1 MLNHAALCP
10 GGNDPRRRRL
20 TWPRAVISLC
30 VVGHVAIG
38 MSLVWEFQET
48 WGDRLSVPFIFPWAW
63 LWLVQEMV
71 HIPLY
76 DNLAIRSVLIGIE
89 VIVLGGT
96 GYLAWRRNSWWL
108 TALFCGL
115 LLFVT
120 VGGYGA
126 VEVAKALVG
135 ALKGPSG

>member
-1 MLNHAALCP
+1 
-10 GGNDPRRRRL
+10 
-20 TWPRAVISLC
+20 
-30 VVGHVAIG
+30 
-38 MSLVWEFQET
+38 
-48 WGDRLSVPFIFPWAW
+48 
-63 LWLVQEMV
+63 MV

-108 TALFCGL
+108 TALFGGL

-120 VGGYGA
+120 VGGYLT
-126 VEVAKALVG
+126 VEVAKSLVG
-135 ALKGPSG
+135 ALKIPNG

>member
-1 MLNHAALCP
+1 MLNQASLCS
-10 GGNDPRRRRL
+10 GGNGPRRRRL

-30 VVGHVAIG
+30 VVGHVAVG
-38 MSLVWEFQET
+38 MSLVFDDRFIWT
-48 WGDRLSVPFIFPWAW
+48 DRLSFPWVW
-63 LWLVQEMV
+63 LWIVEARL
-71 HIPLY
+71 HISLW
-76 DNLAIRSVLIGIE
+76 DNLVIRSVLTGIE

-126 VEVAKALVG
+126 VDLSRALQG
-135 ALKGPSG
+135 AMKMPNG